1 MKKDLLIKIL
11 SCILS
16 AFIIT
21 SNTSISWVSASNVIN
36 DEEFNELGLL
46 PAPDP
51 GSDEY
56 KEYLSQYTESSNYT
70 EMPSS
75 NVNLPTY
82 CDLSETSYFPQIGS
96 QIGGSC
102 ASWSTTY
109 YQFTYEANKLN
120 NVNTKEWT
128 IVNKVDRRREKN
140 QKSSSN

>member
-46 PAPDP
+46 PEPDP

-75 NVNLPTY
+75 AALCSLGQVSEVSLR
-82 CDLSETSYFPQIGS
+82 LSAVTEYS
-96 QIGGSC
+96 
-102 ASWSTTY
+102 
-109 YQFTYEANKLN
+109 
-120 NVNTKEWT
+120 
-128 IVNKVDRRREKN
+128 
-140 QKSSSN
+140 